1 MLEKKEPIYVIGH
14 VNPDTD
20 SIASSIAYAFFKRAQ
35 GVHAIP
41 CRLGPTNR
49 ETQFLLRKFQIEEP
63 MLLEDARKTISEIE
77 IDAPASVQMDT
88 TVFEAVSYFHQT
100 QRNSMTVVDEEG
112 KIVGFISRSDLANIG
127 LGDTAAEIELLK
139 HTEIRHIAKAIAGTI
154 LYDDALTHI
163 NGKVSIVTLSQ
174 TKTENYEIQDRIVIV
189 GDDPQSHLDLIR
201 KGAGVLIVV
210 WTGSLSQDVLDEA
223 KKYHCPII
231 QSGYGSMNTTRYLFL
246 APPVKLIM
254 KKPMVFRASDLVEE
268 AGKKMM
274 KTRYRDYPVVDESNH
289 LVGYISRYH
298 ILNYK
303 NKKVVLVD
311 HNEFSQSVKAVE
323 KAQILEVIDHHR
335 INDFATSQP
344 VSFRNEIVGSTATIV
359 TTMFREN
366 QIPLPRDIAGL
377 LLGAVLSDT
386 LMFQSPTTT
395 KKDHDVAN
403 ILAALAGLDMED
415 FGKEMFAE
423 ASMSGNLSLYD
434 QIVQDIKYYNIDGVH
449 TMIAQTLVADLQHVR
464 DKEEEVLEI
473 MESIVSKKGLDLLV
487 VAFTSVM
494 ENGSIFF
501 SAGEQKAKCKEAF
514 PDTEG
519 KYTLQKDV
527 LSRKSQ
533 ILPQITN
540 AIEN

>member
-1 MLEKKEPIYVIGH
+1 MEKKEPIYVFGH
-14 VNPDTD
+14 VHPDTD

-35 GVHAIP
+35 GIRAIP
-41 CRLGPTNR
+41 CRLGPINR
-49 ETQFLLRKFQIEEP
+49 ETQFLLDKFHIEAPE
-63 MLLEDARKTISEIE
+63 LLEDARKTIAEIE
-77 IDAPASVQMDT
+77 IDPPASVSKET
-88 TVFEAVSYFHQT
+88 TVYEAVDYFHQT
-100 QRNSMTVVDEEG
+100 QRNSMAVVSEDG
-112 KIVGFISRSDLANIG
+112 SITGFISRSDLANIG

-139 HTEIRHIAKAIAGTI
+139 QTDIRHIAKAISGSI
-154 LYDDALTHI
+154 LYEDSETHI
-163 NGKVSIVTLSQ
+163 NGKVSIITLSQ
-174 TKTENYEIQDRIVIV
+174 SKTENYEIQDRIVIV
-189 GDDPQSHLDLIR
+189 GDDTQSHLDLIR
-201 KGAGVLIVV
+201 KGAGILIVV
-210 WTGSLSQDVLDEA
+210 WCDSVSDEVLEEA

-231 QSGYGSMNTTRYLFL
+231 KSGHGSMNTTRYLFL

-254 KKPMVFRASDLVEE
+254 KKPLTFRASDLVEE

-274 KTRYRDYPVVDESNH
+274 KTRFRDYPVVDEKNH

-303 NKKVVLVD
+303 NKKVILVD

-335 INDFATSQP
+335 INDFATRQP
-344 VSFRNEIVGSTATIV
+344 VSFRNEIVGSSATII

-366 QIPLPRDIAGL
+366 QIPLPKEIAGL

-403 ILAALAGLDMED
+403 ILAALAGLDIDD
-415 FGKEMFAE
+415 FGKEMFAA
-423 ASMSGNLSLYD
+423 ASIAGNLSLYD
-434 QIVQDIKYYNIDGVH
+434 QIVQDIKYYSIDGIH
-449 TMIAQTLVADLQHVR
+449 TMISQTLVSDLEAVKK
-464 DKEEEVLEI
+464 KEEEILNI
-473 MESIVSKKGLDLLV
+473 METIVSKKELDLLI
-487 VAFTSVM
+487 VAFTSILD
-494 ENGSIFF
+494 NGSIFF

-514 PDTEG
+514 PDTDG

-533 ILPQITN
+533 ILPRITN
-540 AIEN
+540 VLEN